1 MSAEF
6 GTFATLAGIN
16 ILLAWGVYVVFLT
29 GQISLGQGAFM
40 AIGAYVSS
48 VLTVNFGSPLIV
60 AILIGGFA
68 STLFGVAIGFPA
80 LRVHGVYL
88 VMVTIGVGEAVRVF
102 FQNFEYTGANAGFPG
117 PTGTT
122 LPLVY
127 ATVLVGLLFL
137 WRLRGSRL
145 GWALTAVREDE
156 VAASA
161 MGLNVTYFKVLAF
174 ALGGFIT
181 ALAGGLY
188 AHFLLFIRPESFGF
202 EQSVLIVLFL
212 VLGGTQT
219 FWGPAVG
226 ALILTALPE
235 LMRDLEAWRLFAY
248 GALLVVMMAVR
259 PQGLVTR
266 NAISWLSNFTR
277 RLVPATTSG
286 DSDGRRN
293 KDAQD

>member
-1 MSAEF
+1 
-6 GTFATLAGIN
+6 
-16 ILLAWGVYVVFLT
+16 
-29 GQISLGQGAFM
+29 
-40 AIGAYVSS
+40 
-48 VLTVNFGSPLIV
+48 
-60 AILIGGFA
+60 
-68 STLFGVAIGFPA
+68 
-80 LRVHGVYL
+80 
-88 VMVTIGVGEAVRVF
+88 
-102 FQNFEYTGANAGFPG
+102 
-117 PTGTT
+117 
-122 LPLVY
+122 
-127 ATVLVGLLFL
+127 
-137 WRLRGSRL
+137 
-145 GWALTAVREDE
+145 
-156 VAASA
+156 

-266 NAISWLSNFTR
+266 NLISWLSNFTR

-286 DSDGRRN
+286 DSNGRGN
-293 KDAQD
+293 HDAQD